1 MYAAKKAASASP
13 FSMHPSSSGASTPI
27 MSPGGQ
33 DAMGYGVGLNY
44 DQGYDV
50 NNMGYNHNSP

>member
-27 MSPGGQ
+27 MSPGHDQ
-33 DAMGYGVGLNY
+33 MGYGLGY
-44 DQGYDV
+44 DQGYD
-50 NNMGYNHNSP
+50 NNIGNNIGYSHNSP